1 MPTTSTSW
9 IVVQIPDETNSHASL
24 TMTFNGL
31 HVIDGPMVVASPLL
45 MCPVDVSAMMDTTD
59 VLTNGTGA
67 ATAMRMGAVM
77 RWPACYVVRMPTASL
92 C

>member
-1 MPTTSTSW
+1 MM
-9 IVVQIPDETNSHASL
+9 IQMPDEINSHAGL

-31 HVIDGPMVVASPLL
+31 HVIDGLMVVASPLL
-45 MCPVDVSAMMDTTD
+45 VCPVDVSAMMDTTD
-59 VLTNGTGA
+59 VLTYA
-67 ATAMRMGAVM
+67 AMRMGAVM